1 MEVSHLK
8 AGKSPKNIENK
19 KNPAISMTAGF
30 AKYGPNGVQNFLKN
44 TVIST
49 VFDFQTTKFLAC
61 NFIFSHQIQGDC

>member
-8 AGKSPKNIENK
+8 EGKSPKMVI
-19 KNPAISMTAGF
+19 
-30 AKYGPNGVQNFLKN
+30 QNFLKN

-61 NFIFSHQIQGDC
+61 NFIFSPQIQGDC